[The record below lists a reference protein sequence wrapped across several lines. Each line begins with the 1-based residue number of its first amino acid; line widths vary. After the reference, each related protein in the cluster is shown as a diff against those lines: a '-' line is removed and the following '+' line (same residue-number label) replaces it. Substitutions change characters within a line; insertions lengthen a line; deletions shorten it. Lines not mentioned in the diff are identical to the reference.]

1 MRDSPI
7 QQSNSDSRTWAA
19 WVQLAMSLDDPAP
32 IVHFAASAST
42 AARGRL
48 LAQRCPM
55 CGATL
60 AHVDIGEQCTRCGA
74 VVDL

>member
-1 MRDSPI
+1 MPQHEISPI
-7 QQSNSDSRTWAA
+7 QQLNSKRWL
-19 WVQLAMSLDDPAP
+19 QLAMTFDDPAP
-32 IVHFAASAST
+32 IVQLAAPAST

-55 CGATL
+55 CGAAL
-60 AHVDIGEQCTRCGA
+60 VHVDIGEQCTRCGA